1 LLQEF
6 FSLTITLRLPY
17 ENSIISD
24 KIPALNQTIY
34 TGRFFIITMNHST
47 LPQDTTLDAEKV
59 QIAVL
64 KKIGAEGRLKMTLEL
79 SDNIRDITMSGIR
92 GRHPEYSEDMVM
104 KALIKYLHGE
114 SVFKEYFPG
123 DRLQ

>member
-1 LLQEF
+1 MK
-6 FSLTITLRLPY
+6 Y
-17 ENSIISD
+17 
-24 KIPALNQTIY
+24 
-34 TGRFFIITMNHST
+34 ST
-47 LPQDTTLDAEKV
+47 VPQDTTSDAAKV

-64 KKIGAEGRLKMTLEL
+64 KKIGAEGRLEMTLEL

-92 GRHPEYSEDMVM
+92 TRHPEYSEDTVM

>member
-1 LLQEF
+1 M
-6 FSLTITLRLPY
+6 
-17 ENSIISD
+17 
-24 KIPALNQTIY
+24 K
-34 TGRFFIITMNHST
+34 HST
-47 LPQDTTLDAEKV
+47 LPQDTGTDAEKI

-92 GRHPEYSEDMVM
+92 TRHPEYSEDMV
-104 KALIKYLHGE
+104 KKTLIKYLHGE
-114 SVFKEYFPG
+114 SVFKEYFFG

>member
-1 LLQEF
+1 MKH
-6 FSLTITLRLPY
+6 
-17 ENSIISD
+17 D
-24 KIPALNQTIY
+24 
-34 TGRFFIITMNHST
+34 T

-92 GRHPEYSEDMVM
+92 TRHPEYSEDMVM
-104 KALIKYLHGE
+104 KALIKYLHGK
-114 SVFKEYFPG
+114 SVFEEYFPG
-123 DRLQ
+123 DPLQ